1 MKRHIAWLLPILLL
15 AGFTASAQTFGLL
28 QQFGGHS
35 DFTFAGN
42 TLNYQENEG
51 NPEGPCTIM
60 TSSSAT
66 LSLGPS
72 DTVVFARLYWAGSGN
87 GSGDDVVQLNGEQVV
102 ATQTLTFTYAN
113 MPAFCASADVTSLVQ
128 TAGPGTYT
136 FSGLDLNDVINTLN
150 YCANGV
156 NFGGWALVVV
166 FENPV
171 LPINQVNV
179 YDGLNGV
186 PPQLTIVLDSLNV
199 IDSDGAKIGFIAWE
213 GDSALAVN
221 ERLTINNQV
230 LSNTLNPPTNAFNG
244 TNSIT
249 GATNLYNMDIDV
261 YDIENNIQPGDATAT
276 VRLTS
281 GQDFV
286 MISTV
291 VTKLNVMLPDATV
304 VVDAIDNDC
313 GSRDITVSFTVRN
326 IESTDVL
333 PAGVPVSIYADGTYL
348 TTLLTTVE
356 LPPGG
361 SESSTL
367 TLTLPD
373 GVPDTFTLEFRADEA
388 ADGTKTVTELSE
400 SNNITTTPVTLLVLP
415 TFNAVPGLEACNL
428 GFSKGRFDFSGYP
441 DSIRTRPEDIIRFFA
456 TEDQAVAG
464 TPEILDPSAYETTA
478 PDAVWVRIETPEGC
492 FVTTS
497 FPLTVRNCPPVL
509 YNLVEPNENGYFD
522 FLLTDG
528 LHDIFLD
535 YRLSIYNRWG
545 ILVWTGYDTT
555 DDFRGRSNEGNEWLG
570 KDLPGGTYF
579 YLLELNDPDYPDPMT
594 GYLYLKK

>member
-1 MKRHIAWLLPILLL
+1 MNLPV
-15 AGFTASAQTFGLL
+15 AAQTFGLL

-42 TLNYQENEG
+42 TLNFQENEG
-51 NPEGPCTIM
+51 NPAGPCTIL
-60 TSSSAT
+60 TSSSADLT
-66 LSLGPS
+66 LNAS
-72 DTVVFARLYWAGSGN
+72 DNIVFARLYWAGSGN
-87 GSGDDVVQLNGEQVV
+87 GSGDDVVQLNGQTVT
-102 ATQTLTFTYAN
+102 ASQTLTFTYAG
-113 MPAFCASADVTSLVQ
+113 MPAFCASADVTALVQ
-128 TAGPGTYT
+128 ADGPGTYT
-136 FSGLDLNDVINTLN
+136 FSGLDLSDVINTLN
-150 YCANGV
+150 YCNNGV
-156 NFGGWALVVV
+156 NFGGWAIVVV
-166 FENPV
+166 YENPA

-199 IDSDGAKIGFIAWE
+199 NDSEGAKIGFIAWE

-230 LSNTLNPPTNAFNG
+230 LSNALNPPTNAFNG

-261 YDIENNIQPGDATAT
+261 YDIENNIQPGDTTAT

-304 VVDAIDNDC
+304 TINGVDTTC
-313 GSRDITVSFTVRN
+313 GSRDISVSYTVHN
-326 IESTDVL
+326 DESTDLL
-333 PAGVPVSIYADGTYL
+333 PAGVPVSVYVDGTYVTTIFTNIALNPGESESGSLELTIPDGVADTLALEFRVDENADGT
-348 TTLLTTVE
+348 T
-356 LPPGG
+356 
-361 SESSTL
+361 
-367 TLTLPD
+367 
-373 GVPDTFTLEFRADEA
+373 
-388 ADGTKTVTELSE
+388 TVTELSE
-400 SNNITTTPVTLLVLP
+400 SNNITSTDVTLLLLP
-415 TFNAVPGLEACNL
+415 TYNTVAGLEACNL
-428 GFSKGRFDFSGYP
+428 GFLKGRFDFASYP
-441 DSIRTRPEDIIRFFA
+441 DLIRVKAEDSVRFFA
-456 TEDQAVAG
+456 NEAAAVSG
-464 TPEILDPSAYETTA
+464 TPEILDPAAYEVTTPA
-478 PDAVWVRIETPEGC
+478 DVWVRIESPEGC
-492 FVTTS
+492 FVTFS
-497 FPLTVRNCPPVL
+497 FPLTVRNCPPAI

-522 FLLTDG
+522 FLLTEG

-535 YRLSIYNRWG
+535 YKLSIYNRWG
-545 ILVWTGYDTT
+545 VLVWTGFDTT

-579 YLLELNDPDYPDPMT
+579 YLLELNDPDYPKPMT